1 MTTSRSFTL
10 AKILKGGSKVSNDFT
25 SAASNNVANAI
36 VSRDS
41 SGNFAAGT
49 ITAAVVGNAST
60 ATTLQTARTIAISG
74 DITGNATSFNG
85 SANITISSAITAGA
99 IVNDDINASAAIAD
113 TKLATI
119 STAGKVSNSATTA
132 TNANTA
138 SAIVARDA
146 SGNFSAGTITA
157 ALSGNASTA
166 TALASSQNF
175 SLTGS
180 VTAPA
185 VAFNGSGAV
194 ALSTSISTGAVD
206 STALGSLSVSSAKLQ
221 ANIPDSK
228 LATISTAGKVS
239 NSATTATNA
248 NTANAIVARDASGN
262 FTAGIVSADQFNS
275 TNNGNGTNYKVGD
288 DAWIGDVNQ
297 ANTIRITGQQDS
309 SKGYIIFGNS
319 NSTALGRSGTGD
331 LTYGGVFSAVE
342 FTSTNASGDEG
353 GQVNLAK
360 PPNATTSGG
369 VTIDAFQNRV
379 RIFENGGTARGVYF
393 DLTAAAAGAGTNL
406 LASTVNDGTLT
417 LAVSGTGLSGSATFT
432 ANQASNST
440 FTVTSNATS
449 ANTTGAIVA
458 RDGSGNFSAGTI
470 TAALSG
476 NASTATTLQT
486 ARTIAI
492 SGDVTGS
499 ATSFNGSAD
508 ITISAG
514 ITAGSIVSADFSSA
528 TSLIIYNSAG
538 TAVKTVYSPGS

>member
-1 MTTSRSFTL
+1 MSITAIKLKKSSVPGKKPGTGDIEYGEVALNYADGRLFYKNSSNIINNFIDSDVLTSRLTT
-10 AKILKGGSKVSNDFT
+10 VVRT
-25 SAASNNVANAI
+25 SDTGTVTSTMIA
-36 VSRDS
+36 D
-41 SGNFAAGT
+41 GT
-49 ITAAVVGNAST
+49 IVNA
-60 ATTLQTARTIAISG
+60 
-74 DITGNATSFNG
+74 
-85 SANITISSAITAGA
+85 
-99 IVNDDINASAAIAD
+99 DINASAAIVD

-132 TNANTA
+132 T
-138 SAIVARDA
+138 S
-146 SGNFSAGTITA
+146 
-157 ALSGNASTA
+157 
-166 TALASSQNF
+166 
-175 SLTGS
+175 
-180 VTAPA
+180 
-185 VAFNGSGAV
+185 
-194 ALSTSISTGAVD
+194 
-206 STALGSLSVSSAKLQ
+206 
-221 ANIPDSK
+221 
-228 LATISTAGKVS
+228 
-239 NSATTATNA
+239 A
-248 NTANAIVARDASGN
+248 NTANAIVARDGSGG
-262 FTAGIVSADQFNS
+262 FTAGVIAADQFNS

-309 SKGYIIFGNS
+309 SKGYIIFGNG
-319 NSTALGRSGTGD
+319 NNTALGRSGTGD
-331 LTYGGVFSAVE
+331 LTYSGVFSAVE

-369 VTIDAFQNRV
+369 VTIDAYQNRL
-379 RIFENGGTARGVYF
+379 RIFENGGTNRGVYI
-393 DLTAAAAGAGTNL
+393 DLTAAAGNAGTNL
-406 LASTVNDGTLT
+406 LTGGGA
-417 LAVSGTGLSGSATFT
+417 TGLDSADVIFIVDSNYIISRINNLADTKLATISTAGKVSNSATT
-432 ANQASNST
+432 
-440 FTVTSNATS
+440 ATS
-449 ANTTGAIVA
+449 ANTASAIVA

-514 ITAGSIVSADFSSA
+514 ITAGSIVSADFNSA